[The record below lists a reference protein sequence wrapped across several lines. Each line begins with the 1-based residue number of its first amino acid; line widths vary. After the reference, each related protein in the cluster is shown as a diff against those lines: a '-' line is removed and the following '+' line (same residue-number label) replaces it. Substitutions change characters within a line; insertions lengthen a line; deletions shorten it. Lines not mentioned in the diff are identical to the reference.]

1 MGSSYV
7 GFEDGFVPLLNIL
20 QKIYSKTTIYINKL
34 ISTPVNPFDIKYK
47 ELNAQIS
54 YFAATFK
61 WSSLWEKLGNGR
73 K

>member
-1 MGSSYV
+1 MYLTLWVQVTLGLKISN
-7 GFEDGFVPLLNIL
+7 GFVPLLNIL

-61 WSSLWEKLGNGR
+61 
-73 K
+73 

>member
-47 ELNAQIS
+47 ELNAQNFI
-54 YFAATFK
+54 FCCNIQMKFFV
-61 WSSLWEKLGNGR
+61 R
-73 K
+73 KIR